1 MRKIMRWLG
10 VSSIIFMAAAGWGAN
25 LTPFGDFERGGRGD
39 RPAEFWYRAG
49 NEYLSAWPDWKLTE
63 EQKVSGRYSVT
74 TDTIREFIVCGET
87 MPGWITGSVS
97 LRADKP
103 GTKIVIRISWVNR
116 SLNRI
121 DQTETVEV
129 GTAWEKHTI
138 KVEAIG
144 DQSMEL
150 AVHAEKAGTRIWAD
164 DFVIDGNPV
173 SDQFTNN
180 VTVYDKCETQTN
192 APATGTP
199 KPSYSEAQVKKTPMD
214 VVRAKPV
221 DIAKLQEYAGEG
233 RDGQGRV
240 GLTID
245 APENAVEMPYVTGG
259 VPFPRGKLFHR
270 NCVRLVDEGGREV
283 AAQFDVLSRWP
294 ADGSIMALLVTTP
307 LSDKAGRL
315 FLEFGPTVK
324 PAEVADQLDPKV
336 AERLPILTPSV
347 IGAEGEVYEPADR
360 TTRAELVGP
369 LRMIWTVEGRLKGP
383 GGKSAGRYVTRATL
397 WRGSK
402 RYAVAHSWINDEKD
416 TSIPIRGAGLK
427 GFPSGSSKAP
437 SLLTQVALN
446 KVFFSST
453 ATDVVLPVAPPAS
466 TNVIN
471 RENGL
476 FGGALAVRDFWQN
489 HPMAVES
496 KADGQ
501 VVWLWP
507 ETVRGVFIPQGFAR
521 QWDFLVDPD
530 GGLKRPYATVAMP
543 ILRPDPQWM
552 CDSGVFE
559 FIMPPDPERF
569 PIFEERVNVMKV
581 LGRFALN
588 EKESRNLYGVFNYG
602 DAPGGDVWSNLE
614 SMADHEL
621 FLHWMRG
628 KDREHYDMARLAAE
642 HYRDIDI
649 HHGAGFAHTHCF
661 NHVAADEGWS
671 HAWIQ
676 GLRDLYFLQG
686 DLGSLETLAQ
696 MGERLVQKPAGFASG
711 RDWTRALDD
720 MVDIYSV
727 TGDPK
732 YMAALKE
739 QFAELRR
746 RQLPE
751 IAVTGAERF
760 SWYEDRY
767 SAGCAFTWYGC
778 QAMAKLHLLTNDAD
792 ILDTLRREMDLSLDV
807 QTKSLRSK
815 CILPG
820 EKLTQDRQAM
830 ELGDGFAL
838 GRGSTL
844 FPPLGY
850 LSSATGDR
858 NYLDLGMK
866 ILAYYMLNL
875 RSGTDNSATA
885 YATIF
890 LRYAR
895 DAGLGATDE
904 AKAFKQ
910 ARDFSYE
917 RWPKG
922 VANGGFEED
931 NFAYWG
937 VKKVPGANFYY
948 DDLVKVGYYLDEKVK
963 HSGRRSLRL
972 HSDNRTRHM
981 SVEGCFALE
990 PERRYRASFWYRA
1003 DEAMQPSWG
1012 LILREYDTDNG
1023 SGVSLAPTGREDGG
1037 WKEVA
1042 GNFTTGARTV
1052 AKILLNNR
1060 SGTGDAWFD
1069 DVAIE
1074 DKGKALALLTANGLG
1089 REPDKKNPPYPAL
1102 TLDTGGSYVAD
1113 KPMSETAAKE
1123 GEPILF
1129 TKGELTDGANGGYA
1143 YWQKRDSGS
1152 ILFDLKKPFPV
1163 RQVRVN
1169 VMIDERKAHGVKRIE
1184 LRLDDAS
1191 GKLLGAIEP
1200 AKNGWN
1206 EFDGLDVEAQ
1216 KLAVVVTKLEGRTY
1230 LTLSEVEIW
1239 GEKPASSS
1247 SEAPRNFKPNL
1258 YDRLRETILRFFRSR

>member
-1 MRKIMRWLG
+1 MIKIIRWFG
-10 VSSIIFMAAAGWGAN
+10 ISSIIFMAAAGWGAN
-25 LTPFGDFERGGRGD
+25 LTPFGDFERGGCGD

-63 EQKVSGRYSVT
+63 EQKVSGRYSVM

-103 GTKIVIRISWVNR
+103 GTKIIIRMSWCGPN
-116 SLNRI
+116 LNRI
-121 DQTETVEV
+121 DKTETVDV

-138 KVEAIG
+138 KVEAIKG
-144 DQSMEL
+144 QSVDL
-150 AVHAEKAGTRIWAD
+150 AVRAEKAGIRIWAD
-164 DFVIDGNPV
+164 DFIIDGNPV

-180 VTVYDKCETQTN
+180 VTVYDQCKTQTN
-192 APATGTP
+192 APTTGIP
-199 KPSYSEAQVKKTPMD
+199 KPSYNKAQVKSTPMD

-221 DIAKLQEYAGEG
+221 DIAKLQEYTGEG

-245 APENAVEMPYVTGG
+245 APESAVEMPYVTGG

-270 NCVRLVDEGGREV
+270 DRVRLVDEDGREV
-283 AAQFDVLSRWP
+283 AAQFDILSRWP

-307 LSDKAGRL
+307 LPVKGNRL
-315 FLEFGPTVK
+315 FLEFGPAMR
-324 PAEVADQLDPKV
+324 PAEITEQLDPK
-336 AERLPILTPSV
+336 AGERLPILTPWV
-347 IGAEGEVYEPADR
+347 IGAEGEVYEPANR
-360 TTRAELVGP
+360 TTRAELAGP
-369 LRMIWTVEGRLKGP
+369 LRMIWTVEGRLKWP
-383 GGKSAGRYVTRATL
+383 GGKSVGRYVTRATL

-416 TSIPIRGAGLK
+416 TSIPIHGAGLK
-427 GFPSGSSKAP
+427 GFPLGSSKAP

-581 LGRFALN
+581 LGRFALS

-602 DAPGGDVWSNLE
+602 DATGDGWSNLE

-628 KDREHYDMARLAAE
+628 RDREHYDMARLAAE
-642 HYRDIDI
+642 HYRDMDI
-649 HHGAGFAHTHCF
+649 HHGAGFAHYHCF
-661 NHVAADEGWS
+661 NHVAAGENWS

-686 DLGSLETLAQ
+686 DLGSLEVLAQ
-696 MGERLVQKPAGFASG
+696 MGERLVQKPAGFESG
-711 RDWTRALDD
+711 RDWTRALDN

-727 TGDPK
+727 TGDQRCLT
-732 YMAALKE
+732 ALKE

-751 IAVTGAERF
+751 TAVTGAERF
-760 SWYEDRY
+760 SWYEDLY
-767 SAGCAFTWYGC
+767 WAGCAFTWYGC

-792 ILDTLRREMDLSLDV
+792 ILNTLRREMDLSIDV
-807 QTKSLRSK
+807 QTKSLQSRY
-815 CILPG
+815 ILPG
-820 EKLTQDRQAM
+820 EKLTQDHQAM
-830 ELGDGFAL
+830 ELGNFAF

-850 LSSATGDR
+850 LSSTTGDR
-858 NYLDLGMK
+858 HYLDLGMK
-866 ILAYYMLNL
+866 ILAHYMLNL
-875 RSGTDNSATA
+875 RSGSDNPATA

-904 AKAFKQ
+904 AKAFRQ

-922 VANGGFEED
+922 VANGGFEEN
-931 NFAYWG
+931 NFAYWRG
-937 VKKVPGANFYY
+937 EGAKKVPGLNYY
-948 DDLVKVGYYLDEKVK
+948 YSDLLKVGSYLDENVK
-963 HSGRRSLRL
+963 RSGRRSLRV
-972 HSDNRTRHM
+972 HSDDRMRSM
-981 SVEGCFALE
+981 SVYGSFALE

-1003 DEAMQPSWG
+1003 DETIQPSWG
-1012 LILREYDTDNG
+1012 LALREYDTDNY
-1023 SGVSLAPTGREDGG
+1023 SGVNLAPTGREDRG

-1042 GNFTTGARTV
+1042 GNFMTGARTV
-1052 AKILLNNR
+1052 AEFSLGHR

-1074 DKGKALALLTANGLG
+1074 DKGKALVLLTANGLG
-1089 REPDKKNPPYPAL
+1089 RESDKKPPYPAL

-1143 YWQKRDSGS
+1143 FWLKQDSGS

-1169 VMIDERKAHGVKRIE
+1169 VMIDEGRKAHGVRRIE
-1184 LRLDDAS
+1184 LHLNDAA

-1239 GEKPASSS
+1239 GEKPSSS
-1247 SEAPRNFKPNL
+1247 SSKAADLQQIRK
-1258 YDRLRETILRFFRSR
+1258 IK